1 MSPLLLALLVM
12 QGTVYS
18 WTDKSGVE
26 HFTDDLA
33 SIPRGVK
40 VRSTEGA
47 EISRIDSD
55 LPKNPRPAAVS
66 PPVSQPAVPTTSE
79 QAWRQLFREART
91 KVSELEEEIESDR
104 TKVEEVNGLP
114 VRTGFICDTGFV
126 NQPIVTTGAVVV
138 NGQPLPGLGVSA
150 RVTGT
155 TVINQQVPLYASPCF
170 FSFNPEFER
179 IRERLD
185 KNRREVVRARE
196 ELADLERRASFE
208 AVPLHWR
215 R

>member
-1 MSPLLLALLVM
+1 M
-12 QGTVYS
+12 QSAVYS
-18 WTDKSGVE
+18 WTDKAGVE
-26 HFTDDLA
+26 HFTDDLT

-55 LPKNPRPAAVS
+55 LTRNPRPAVAAQVS
-66 PPVSQPAVPTTSE
+66 EPAVPTTSE
-79 QAWRQLFREART
+79 QAWRALFREART

-114 VRTGFICDTGFV
+114 VRTGFICNTGFV
-126 NQPIVTTGAVVV
+126 NQPIVTTGGVVV

-150 RVTGT
+150 WVTGT

-185 KNRREVVRARE
+185 KNRRGVVRARE
-196 ELADLERRASFE
+196 ELAELERRASFE